1 MTMLDEGTY
10 RARALDAALGETS
23 KGTEQVG
30 VQFELLDHP
39 GTSITWWG
47 YFSDKTMASTIK
59 ALRTCGWEGADLE
72 DLSGIE
78 KNEVQL
84 VIQHETDDKGVTR
97 AKVRWVNG
105 TGGVAMANA
114 MAPDKAKSFAQ
125 RMKGQIVAMDK
136 ATNGGGGNGSKT
148 TPAPRRTTSK
158 PPASA
163 AGPHDDVPPPDDEIG
178 F

>member
-1 MTMLDEGTY
+1 VVYADDQD
-10 RARALDAALGETS
+10 RP
-23 KGTEQVG
+23 
-30 VQFELLDHP
+30 VQ
-39 GTSITWWG
+39 
-47 YFSDKTMASTIK
+47 
-59 ALRTCGWEGADLE
+59 
-72 DLSGIE
+72 
-78 KNEVQL
+78 
-84 VIQHETDDKGVTR
+84 R